1 MLIGETEV
9 RHGEL
14 RMSFPKKGKVFP
26 PCDAEQ
32 NYVSTISAALRYELG
47 ATHQATKTVVRWTG
61 VNERT
66 VKNWIAGTTGPSGEH
81 LVELIRNSEAVFEA
95 LLRLAG
101 RETPLITCRLA
112 SARGKVWEVVQLI
125 DQLLEKGADEEVRGP

>member
-1 MLIGETEV
+1 
-9 RHGEL
+9 
-14 RMSFPKKGKVFP
+14 MSFPKKGKVFP
-26 PCDAEQ
+26 ICDAER

-47 ATHQATKTVVRWTG
+47 STHQATKTVVRWTG

-81 LVELIRNSEAVFEA
+81 LVELLRNSEAVFEA

-101 RETPLITCRLA
+101 REPPLVTSRLIDV
-112 SARGKVWEVVQLI
+112 RGKIWEIVQMI
-125 DQLLEKGADEEVRGP
+125 DRLLERDGDDGSRTP